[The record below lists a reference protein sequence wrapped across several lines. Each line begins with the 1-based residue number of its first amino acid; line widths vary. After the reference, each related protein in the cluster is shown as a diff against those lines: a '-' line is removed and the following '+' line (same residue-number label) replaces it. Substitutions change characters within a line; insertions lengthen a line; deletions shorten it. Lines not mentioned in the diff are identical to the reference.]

1 MRTQGKKHAASQ
13 RRAAWLL
20 AAAAGLTSLLAG
32 ANARA
37 QAAGESVEP
46 GTTAAAGGGQGSA
59 LRFSGFAT
67 LGLAHNDNAT
77 AGVITSFSQL
87 RPVQK
92 GWSANM
98 DTALGLQLEWQPAQG
113 TTLQV
118 QGVARAGEDMK
129 PRLRIAALRQQLGQG
144 LSLNL
149 GRLRSPLFFD
159 SSIAEIGYAN
169 LTVRPAPAIY
179 ALTNSVASLD
189 GADLHWRLNLGDASL
204 LAQVFG
210 GRYDYTHRFNNFA
223 PAISAD
229 ASLRGLL
236 GFSLSANL
244 QDLTLRVSH
253 TRIDRYV
260 LRSAQVDQ
268 LNSGL
273 DQVNGAL
280 QQLAQNPLLPAPML
294 AALQAKSRGLAAL
307 RNPFDNRPDYTS
319 IGLDGNWQHW
329 RVLAEL
335 TWMNPHN
342 DLVGRGRGYSLT
354 LARSFGDFTPYL
366 AVAQMKRS
374 SAVLDTS
381 ALAATG
387 LSPQLDGGL
396 QQLQQGFNTAQQFAN
411 ISSRSLSLG
420 LRWDWRENMAL
431 KTQLDLMRT
440 PSPGTPGPLAVPA
453 LPFKHKL
460 QLFSVTLDLVF

>member
-1 MRTQGKKHAASQ
+1 MRTRRE
-13 RRAAWLL
+13 RRAGR
-20 AAAAGLTSLLAG
+20 AAAAWALAGGMGLAGLLAG
-32 ANARA
+32 ASAY
-37 QAAGESVEP
+37 AAGEASES
-46 GTTAAAGGGQGSA
+46 QGST

-77 AGVITSFSQL
+77 AGVTTSFSQL

-159 SSIAEIGYAN
+159 SSVAEIGYAN
-169 LTVRPAPAIY
+169 LSVRPAPAIY
-179 ALTNSVASLD
+179 GVVNSVASLD
-189 GADLHWRLNLGDASL
+189 GADLQWRLNLGDASL

-223 PAISAD
+223 PALSAD

-236 GFSLSANL
+236 GFSLSAHL
-244 QDLTLRVSH
+244 QDLTLRVSR
-253 TRIDRYV
+253 TEINRYE
-260 LRSAQVDQ
+260 LRSEQVSQ
-268 LNSGL
+268 INSGL
-273 DQVNGAL
+273 SQVSGAL
-280 QQLAQNPLLPAPML
+280 QQLAMNPMLPPPML
-294 AALQAKSRGLAAL
+294 AALQAKSQGLEAL
-307 RNPFDNRPDYTS
+307 RNPFDNRPVYTS
-319 IGLDGNWQHW
+319 IGLDGNWQRW
-329 RVLAEL
+329 RLLAEL

-342 DLVGRGRGYSLT
+342 DLVGRGRGYSVT
-354 LARSFGDFTPYL
+354 LARSIGDFTPYL
-366 AVAQMKRS
+366 SVAQLKRS
-374 SAVLDTS
+374 GATLNTA
-381 ALAATG
+381 ALGPTG
-387 LSPQLDGGL
+387 LDPQLDGAL
-396 QQLQQGFNTAQQFAN
+396 NQLQQGFDRAQQFAD

-453 LPFKHKL
+453 LPFNNKL

>member
-1 MRTQGKKHAASQ
+1 MKRALQADRSQSLGAAALAVLAAFATLTFSASQ
-13 RRAAWLL
+13 
-20 AAAAGLTSLLAG
+20 
-32 ANARA
+32 A
-37 QAAGESVEP
+37 QAQPAEASSP
-46 GTTAAAGGGQGSA
+46 

-67 LGLAHNDNAT
+67 LGLTHNDNAT
-77 AGVITSFSQL
+77 AGAITSFSQL
-87 RPVQK
+87 RPVRK

-113 TTLQV
+113 TTLQL

-149 GRLRSPLFFD
+149 GRVRSPLFFD

-169 LTVRPAPAIY
+169 LSVRPAPAIY

-210 GRYDYTHRFNNFA
+210 GRYDYTHRFNNFS

-229 ASLRGLL
+229 ASLRGLV
-236 GFSLSANL
+236 GFSLSAHL
-244 QDLTLRVSH
+244 QDLTLRFSH
-253 TRIDRYV
+253 TEIDRYV
-260 LRSAQVDQ
+260 LRSEQVSQ
-268 LNSGL
+268 LNQGL
-273 DQVNGAL
+273 DQVGGAL
-280 QQLAQNPLLPAPML
+280 RQLALNPML
-294 AALQAKSRGLAAL
+294 PPTLQAALQSKSQGLEAL
-307 RNPFDNRPDYTS
+307 RNPFDNRPSYS
-319 IGLDGNWQHW
+319 SLGLDGNWQQW
-329 RVLAEL
+329 RVLGEL
-335 TWMNPHN
+335 TWMDPRN

-354 LARSFGDFTPYL
+354 LARSLGDVTPYL
-366 AVAQMKRS
+366 SVARLKRS
-374 SAVLDTS
+374 RATLNTE

-387 LSPQLDGGL
+387 LNPQLDGAL
-396 QQLQQGFNTAQQFAN
+396 QQLQQGFDRAQQFAD

-420 LRWDWRENMAL
+420 LRWDWRENMAI
-431 KTQLDLMRT
+431 KTQLDLVRT
-440 PSPGTPGPLAVPA
+440 PDAGKPGPLAVSS
-453 LPFKHKL
+453 LPFDNKL